1 MPTQPAYT
9 DGEGQS
15 FLYSNQFQAGIQVL
29 AQSNE
34 IGSIDFRG
42 DSNADPVLMSLTDN
56 NDDGRIYIYGPDAP
70 WSSERFQHWQPLDG
84 FISVQPVPGSAV
96 SLGNAADPPTVAN
109 TIAKVAR
116 TAQSAAIAATNLTD
130 TTPAG
135 LYEITYYASCTT
147 ANALDGTIS
156 FQVNYTD
163 RVGATSQTA
172 VGTLSLALTSTGT
185 TALKGVLVAYLA
197 SGNIAYQTNVAAG
210 AQTTSRYALEVRCKY
225 LG

>member
-109 TIAKVAR
+109 TIGKVAR

-135 LYEITYYASCTT
+135 LYEISYYASCTT
-147 ANALDGTIS
+147 ANPVDGTIALRID
-156 FQVNYTD
+156 YTD
-163 RVGATSQTA
+163 INGATSQTA
-172 VGTLSLALTSTGT
+172 PVPLSLAATSTGT
-185 TALKGVLVAYLA
+185 TAHKGVLVAKLA
-197 SGNIAYQTNVAAG
+197 SGNIQYSTVLVG
-210 AQTTSRYALEVRCKY
+210 AQTTSRYALDVRCTYK
-225 LG
+225 G